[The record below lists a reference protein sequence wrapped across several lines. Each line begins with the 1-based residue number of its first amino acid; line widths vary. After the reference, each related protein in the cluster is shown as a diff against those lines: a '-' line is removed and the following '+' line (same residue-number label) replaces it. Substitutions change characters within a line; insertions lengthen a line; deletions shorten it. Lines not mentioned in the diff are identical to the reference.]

1 MLVLSDE
8 KCIVTNKLPSK
19 HPFKQI
25 TPATKTTISIVSKMQ
40 FKIK

>member
-8 KCIVTNKLPSK
+8 KCIVTNKLLSK

-25 TPATKTTISIVSKMQ
+25 TPTATKKSIVSGMQ